1 MFTNPITSP
10 ITNRAHNGANNR
22 RWLGFELSVLR
33 RLKFS
38 SIAIPFAGQPDLG
51 WYLKFWGKQVLDNDL
66 CQWAWW
72 ASRALVENPGETLT
86 EEDVS
91 LVLSESYVPH
101 RRLHNPALGQ
111 MMSEMDAVWFD
122 NVWLNIQQIEN
133 EHRRALAILLA
144 LGVGDYTFSFTPE
157 TAELRRPLSEIFLA
171 LWRNQRRVVD
181 NGKENYSVNRDAH
194 EFIRGARAELM
205 FVRFPRPEGLT
216 RLRSGIAGWRET
228 WVRGSDEAWDSLVTN
243 QRGRLGDDVAS
254 KEHYLQLV
262 ANFLSRAKHIQQ
274 WAITHTED
282 GFITAAEMGNVIKQ
296 FRRVDVT
303 YNKDFSDVIGGKN
316 TFIII
321 A

>member
-1 MFTNPITSP
+1 MFINPKNNWT
-10 ITNRAHNGANNR
+10 TNR
-22 RWLGFELSVLR
+22 RWLGFDLSVLR

-72 ASRALVENPGETLT
+72 VSRALVENPGETLT

-101 RRLHNPALGQ
+101 RRLHNVALGG

-133 EHRRALAILLA
+133 EHHRALAIMLA
-144 LGVGDYTFSFTPE
+144 LGVGDYAFSFTPE

-171 LWRNQRRVVD
+171 LWRNQRQVVD
-181 NGKENYSVNRDAH
+181 NGKENYSVNRDGH
-194 EFIRGARAELM
+194 DFIRGARAELM
-205 FVRFPRPEGLT
+205 FVRFPRPEGLAG
-216 RLRSGIAGWRET
+216 LRNSITGWRET
-228 WVRGSDEAWDSLVTN
+228 WVRGTDEAWDRLITN

-254 KEHYLQLV
+254 KEHYLQLIS
-262 ANFLSRAKHIQQ
+262 NFLSRAKHIPQ
-274 WAITHTED
+274 WAIAHTED
-282 GFITAAEMGNVIKQ
+282 GFITAAEMGDVIKQ
-296 FRRVDVT
+296 FRRVDVS

-316 TFIII
+316 TFIIV